1 MHKNDLI
8 NRVATETGVPRVVAA
23 RVLNRAL
30 DAIIDEVAAGRKVV
44 LTGFG
49 TFEPRQRR
57 QRRGVDPRTAAEI
70 TVPATVTPGFTAS
83 ATFKGRMRPRPSPP
97 LGAPPRAT

>member
-8 NRVATETGVPRVVAA
+8 NRVAVETGVPRVVAA
-23 RVLNRAL
+23 RVVNSTLET
-30 DAIIDEVAAGRKVV
+30 IVDEIAEGRKVV

-49 TFEPRQRR
+49 TFELRRRR

-70 TVPATVTPGFTAS
+70 TVPATETPGFTAS
-83 ATFKGRMRPRPSPP
+83 ATFKGRIREASER
-97 LGAPPRAT
+97 